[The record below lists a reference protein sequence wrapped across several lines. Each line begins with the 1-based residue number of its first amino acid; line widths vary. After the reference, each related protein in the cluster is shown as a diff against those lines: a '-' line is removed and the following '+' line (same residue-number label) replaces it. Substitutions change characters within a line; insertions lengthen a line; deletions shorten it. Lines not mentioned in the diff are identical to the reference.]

1 MMNSGIRNTTA
12 GNMLRN
18 KTAKNKNLLPG
29 KRKRE
34 KA

>member
-1 MMNSGIRNTTA
+1 MMNNGIRNTTA

-18 KTAKNKNLLPG
+18 RTAKNSSFRPG

>member
-1 MMNSGIRNTTA
+1 MMKSGIRKTTA
-12 GNMLRN
+12 GNMLRTS
-18 KTAKNKNLLPG
+18 TAKNSNFRPG